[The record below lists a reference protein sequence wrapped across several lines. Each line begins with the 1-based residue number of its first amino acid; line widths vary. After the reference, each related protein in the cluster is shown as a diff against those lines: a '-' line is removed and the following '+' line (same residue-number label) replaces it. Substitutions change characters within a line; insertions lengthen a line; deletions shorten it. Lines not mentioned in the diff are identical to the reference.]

1 MAYVRPC
8 KTRLLLFYAI
18 QLGHSLQGC
27 ATKTS
32 YTGVLKG
39 IDMVWPHHCM
49 LHDSIQQDVE
59 RDVGYTFV
67 ALQHSDNQR
76 PYHDCNQI
84 ISAAVR
90 QDVHCLRQADKS
102 LQDDKE
108 FCVVG
113 KRASKG
119 VVAVSKS

>member
-1 MAYVRPC
+1 
-8 KTRLLLFYAI
+8 
-18 QLGHSLQGC
+18 
-27 ATKTS
+27 
-32 YTGVLKG
+32 
-39 IDMVWPHHCM
+39 M
-49 LHDSIQQDVE
+49 LHDSIQQNVE

-67 ALQHSDNQR
+67 ALQHSRNHR
-76 PYHDCNQI
+76 PYHDCDQI

-119 VVAVSKS
+119 VVAVSKHD